1 MLFLMWGINGSYA
14 QEEKPKTHDTTAI
27 SPLFMPV
34 FYAPIAPLFTAEM
47 HYKPIDT
54 LNVIT
59 THYSDPQLYTENIYQ
74 SLGNFGQAHQSMA
87 YQRES
92 KYGFSL
98 LTLPYPLIF
107 KQQEDLYFY
116 KLKNAYTKLAYNF
129 GFSGT
134 EHEFHATHA
143 QYVRGV
149 TIAANLH
156 GYINSGDY
164 TNQNASNMIVDALI
178 HYEIPSSWY
187 GFRVSYIFNRLVL
200 NENGGLLD
208 YSDTLLKPPPP
219 PANPVASMSY
229 RVNSNYAFGKIASN
243 DALFHQ
249 YVNLQNKKKRYFGT
263 LSHTFQ
269 FQHFKSDYTDYK
281 IDTNY
286 YSYCLSA
293 LSDSLADTLAMPLQ
307 YYNIRNTLQ
316 WSSYRP
322 YKETSDKSYFL
333 HIDAGITHEFVNNNY
348 PSYKLHTITPFAR
361 AHIRLFKVMDI
372 YGQFSYSFMGY
383 NQNDALAAA
392 SIEWSLNRS
401 KRHYFGLAASYDRVS
416 PDFIMAKNNGFQTY
430 SDTVHTSFGQ
440 WDSNFN
446 KQNFLKL
453 SAYWN
458 YNHYFIRFNY
468 FMEYNRVL
476 WNSDMRPFAN
486 SKYTSIIQICL
497 YAPLRIKGFGLTANM
512 YLQYANS
519 QYVQLPL
526 FAGKL
531 SVYYVFNFFARKLKV
546 QVGTDMMYNSPYYA
560 DGYNPAFHQFYWQDK
575 HKLGNFLYLD
585 ANLSVQVQ
593 RIAFYVR
600 AGNLLSDLLSY
611 NYYTTPAYPM
621 KSIKAPNVT
630 VGISWRFY
638 D

>member
-1 MLFLMWGINGSYA
+1 MLFLTWGINGSYA
-14 QEEKPKTHDTTAI
+14 QETKPKTHDTTAL

-34 FYAPIAPLFTAEM
+34 FYAPVSPLFTAEM
-47 HYKPIDT
+47 RYEPIDT

-59 THYSDPQLYTENIYQ
+59 THHSDPQLYVENIHQ
-74 SLGNFGQAHQSMA
+74 SLGNFGQAHQSMG
-87 YQRES
+87 YQRENR
-92 KYGFSL
+92 YGFSL
-98 LTLPYPLIF
+98 LTLPYPLMF
-107 KQQEDLYFY
+107 RQQEDLYFY
-116 KLKNAYTKLAYNF
+116 KLKNAYTKLAYNL
-129 GFSGT
+129 GFLK

-149 TIAANLH
+149 TVAANLH
-156 GYINSGDY
+156 GYTNPGSY
-164 TNQNASNMIVDALI
+164 TNQKASNMIVDALI
-178 HYEIPSSWY
+178 HYEIPSNWY
-187 GFRVSYIFNRLVL
+187 GFRVSYIFNRLL
-200 NENGGLLD
+200 INENGGLVD
-208 YSDTLLKPPPP
+208 YSDTLLKPPPDGK
-219 PANPVASMSY
+219 PAEPTSY
-229 RVNSNYAFGKIASN
+229 RVNSDYALSKIVSN
-243 DALFHQ
+243 DVLFHQ
-249 YVNLQNKKKRYFGT
+249 YINLQSKTKRYFGT
-263 LSHTFQ
+263 ISHTFQ
-269 FQHFKSDYTDYK
+269 FQHFKSDYIDYK

-286 YSYCLSA
+286 YNYCLSA
-293 LSDSLADTLAMPLQ
+293 LTDTLSDTLAMPLQ
-307 YYNIRNTLQ
+307 YYNVRNTLQ

-322 YKETSDKSYFL
+322 YKETPDKSYFL
-333 HIDAGITHEFVNNNY
+333 HIDAGITHEFVNNVY
-348 PSYKLHTITPFAR
+348 PSYKLNTITPFAR

-392 SIEWSLNRS
+392 SVEWSLNRS
-401 KRHYFGLAASYDRVS
+401 KRHYFGFAASYDRIS
-416 PDFIMAKNNGFQTY
+416 PDFIMTKNGGFQTY
-430 SDTVHTSFGQ
+430 SDTVHTSFAQ

-458 YNHYFIRFNY
+458 YKRYFIRLNY
-468 FMEYNRVL
+468 FMEYNRVF
-476 WNSDMRPFAN
+476 WNSDMQPFAN
-486 SKYTSIIQICL
+486 SKYTSIVQLCL

-531 SVYYVFNFFARKLKV
+531 SIYYVFNFFARKLKV

-575 HKLGNFLYLD
+575 HKVGNFLYLD
-585 ANLSVQVQ
+585 ANLSLQVQ

-600 AGNLLSDLLSY
+600 AGNLLSGLLGY
-611 NYYTTPAYPM
+611 HYYTTPAYPM
-621 KSIKAPNVT
+621 KSIKNPNVT
-630 VGISWRFY
+630 LGISWRFY